1 LDIDE
6 IERRAREQ
14 LSFHPDRSDA
24 NCQRCAAQEEL
35 LALVAEIR
43 RLRGSS
49 QAGSAPA
56 CPKCRV
62 VGGGWDERTGTCASC
77 GFIRVELKVS
87 RERLREQIAADPDDV
102 SVEAGAGSAG
112 SPACAWCQGL
122 LARATA
128 DGEEPSQE
136 AMEHFELAGHFA
148 GCPYLRVPEPFISKE
163 GLGGNRQECTPRHD
177 APGFSEVNLAR
188 CVSPDGF
195 GHALDSWSIAE
206 WTNAAAG
213 EMGEA
218 CNLAKK
224 LLRHRD
230 GVAGNKKPE
239 DQNVESLR
247 QRCAE
252 ELADVVIYADLAMRA
267 LGRDLNDTVRA
278 VFNRKSDELG
288 APYRVTEG
296 PLGAASP
303 SSGEPTPPTDG
314 D

>member
-1 LDIDE
+1 GAIYCANSCATSAPRGCQVLENCGKCGKPWSQHTTGGCPLGEPEGRDAPPPLDIDE

-188 CVSPDGF
+188 CVSPDG
-195 GHALDSWSIAE
+195 
-206 WTNAAAG
+206 
-213 EMGEA
+213 
-218 CNLAKK
+218 
-224 LLRHRD
+224 
-230 GVAGNKKPE
+230 
-239 DQNVESLR
+239 
-247 QRCAE
+247 
-252 ELADVVIYADLAMRA
+252 
-267 LGRDLNDTVRA
+267 
-278 VFNRKSDELG
+278 
-288 APYRVTEG
+288 
-296 PLGAASP
+296 
-303 SSGEPTPPTDG
+303 
-314 D
+314 